1 MSAEMQ
7 LRSGYEMYTATYLLT
22 YIRTYIHTDI
32 HNTEEDVVMYMQL

>member
-7 LRSGYEMYTATYLLT
+7 LRSGYEMYTATYPLT

-32 HNTEEDVVMYMQL
+32 HNTKEDVVMYNKL